1 MAVTVSNTLITA
13 INTLQTA
20 TDNIATANT
29 DNLAEVFTYTPTA
42 GCDKLVICFSNTYS
56 QAYTY
61 SIAASSEYWAGTS
74 ALTGTVAAKGSASET
89 MAVLQLD
96 SAKVKSGTGTI
107 VITLTPY
114 TDTKLAS
121 EHVATVRV
129 IELL

>member
-1 MAVTVSNTLITA
+1 MAVTVTNSKIAA

-42 GCDKLVICFSNTYS
+42 GCDKLVICFSNTYTE
-56 QAYTY
+56 AYTY

-74 ALTGTVAAKGSASET
+74 ALTGTVAAKGSGSVT

-96 SAKVKSGTGTI
+96 TAKVKSGTGTI
-107 VITLTPY
+107 AITLTPY

-121 EHVATVRV
+121 EHIATVHV
-129 IELL
+129 IELI